1 LRVPVDLSPWFAFD
15 DPPANTCITVP
26 LELPVERLRAC
37 RSGTEVLDHV
47 RAELSRLR
55 ERGAIWPALLEAIAI
70 ARVASP
76 ARLRAG
82 ARPGLLSE
90 RRTNTLVAT
99 YVGTLD
105 DYFVGAPFIIAD
117 ALGHTPT
124 WGANAF
130 TLGGRLVVNATCFAG
145 LWSEA
150 TLARFR
156 DELADWLVE
165 QGAREVGREP

>member
-1 LRVPVDLSPWFAFD
+1 MPVDLSPWFAFD

-26 LELPVERLRAC
+26 LELPVARLLAC
-37 RSGTEVLDHV
+37 RTGTEVLDHV
-47 RAELSRLR
+47 RNELSSLR

-76 ARLRAG
+76 SRLRAG
-82 ARPGLLSE
+82 ARPGLLAD

-99 YVGTLD
+99 YVGALD
-105 DYFVGAPFIIAD
+105 DYFAAAPFTIAD
-117 ALGHTPT
+117 AIGHTPT

-130 TLGGRLVVNATCFAG
+130 TLGGRLVVNATCFQG

-156 DELADWLVE
+156 DELGEWLVE
-165 QGAREVGREP
+165 QGARRVERGP